1 MTDQSSRFRKGGIY
15 TMDIRRRGMGVVPH
29 TPTGPRITPNIQPA
43 GAGWGAVPGTI
54 VGPGT
59 GVVPVALRDRVSNA
73 AKAGAELSWKNRGVA
88 SALSSLGASLMR
100 IAVDGNGQVSGQA
113 VKAQMDFILANQEI
127 VQRLND
133 GLAQIWPGQ
142 TVQTVELMLVN
153 QPSSTSGTQAA
164 AQFNWRAN
172 FNPGAT
178 GMTQGSGPQTA
189 ARNAGHAI
197 TSGGGGTDVA
207 QSAMTPGVNAAM
219 DARATQVDA
228 GPMSPYTGPGDY
240 EAARRDDVGRDADAL
255 PATVRAECRGY
266 TEAMGPGCFECPPG
280 YNMVRGT
287 YTCLPINRAEGGS
300 SGPAGTAWRA
310 PTWLVPVLAAMGGAA
325 LGAVTIRALVG

>member
-255 PATVRAECRGY
+255 PLT
-266 TEAMGPGCFECPPG
+266 CPPG
-280 YNMVRGT
+280 YYMVLGV
-287 YTCLPINRAEGGS
+287 CQPISPEADPRPWLSCQGHWDPATMRCVDRADA
-300 SGPAGTAWRA
+300 PAWRA